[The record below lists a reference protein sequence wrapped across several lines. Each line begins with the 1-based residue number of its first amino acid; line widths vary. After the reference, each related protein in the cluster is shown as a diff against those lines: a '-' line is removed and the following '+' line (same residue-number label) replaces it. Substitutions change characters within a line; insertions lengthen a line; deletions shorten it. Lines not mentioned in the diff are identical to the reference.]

1 MRKDTKWTKK
11 QAAALGDWGEDLACK
26 HLESLGCQIVE
37 RKWRFSKAEIDIIA
51 RDGDVLVFVE
61 VKTRS
66 YNYYGEPEESISP
79 QKEKLIID
87 GAHAYMEKIQHEWEI
102 RFDIVSI
109 LMDQNQNPSVRHYKD
124 AFFPGLE

>member
-1 MRKDTKWTKK
+1 MKDEKAPSEN
-11 QAAALGDWGEDLACK
+11 AAALGEWGEELACEYFRGLGYRI
-26 HLESLGCQIVE
+26 LE
-37 RKWRFSKAEIDIIA
+37 RRWRFSRAEIDIIA
-51 RDGDVLVFVE
+51 MDGHVLVFTE

-66 YNYYGEPEESISP
+66 YAYYGEPEESISP

-87 GAHAYMEKIQHEWEI
+87 GAHAYMEKIHHEWEI

-109 LMDQNQNPSVRHYKD
+109 LVDQKQIPSVRHYKD

>member
-1 MRKDTKWTKK
+1 MMKDTKMTKK
-11 QAAALGDWGEDLACK
+11 QAAALGDWGEDLACR
-26 HLESLGCQIVE
+26 HLESLGYKILE
-37 RKWRFSKAEIDIIA
+37 RQWRFSKAEIDIIA
-51 RDGDVLVFVE
+51 MDRDVLVFAE
-61 VKTRS
+61 VKTKS

-87 GAHAYMEKIQHEWEI
+87 GAQAYMEKIHHDWEI

-109 LMDQNQNPSVRHYKD
+109 LVDDKQVPSIRHYKD